1 LLLDSR
7 TEGVVSV
14 ARQNHSK
21 IVRATQVLLSAFL
34 LISCELA
41 KVYATSSEP
50 ARVAYELRYA
60 GMDDPRV
67 SLRITPESPL
77 PAPARLVIP
86 RSYPGGYSFVPYDDF
101 VEDVHAFGPDGKSIQ
116 CKKDADGPRW
126 TIGQEGERISR
137 IGYRVNVGRM
147 EDRIRNSVGS
157 SKVRKNY
164 VGLLGYSV
172 FGYVDGLEQ
181 TPVSLQVDG
190 PGDWPVLSTL
200 DPRAPVLKGTAKA
213 QAANY
218 DILADSQIVMGPN
231 VQVRNLPGKID
242 LLVAVYSEGDE
253 DIDAESK
260 LAREALDRVQEY
272 FGDVPF
278 PAYTVLLELLQ
289 PREGHEYNFSQEHDT
304 SGTFSLSVD
313 RATNAHSP
321 DSHDYSALF
330 NYAHHMAHSWV
341 PKRVWGVG
349 YRPFNWELPP
359 VIETIWFNEGFGRY
373 AGMQAL
379 AAGLPDGERKTRR
392 EREMTRTR
400 GFLDAAPPFIKQMPL
415 TLLSQEASFLY
426 ATDFRTGMN
435 IFGRGFLM
443 AAEMDDRI
451 QAQTSAKKSLR
462 DAFRALLIW
471 NSKNQRALQVEEMA
485 RIISESTGVDVH
497 DIVAH
502 WMEAPLR

>member
-1 LLLDSR
+1 LAHQN
-7 TEGVVSV
+7 VSV
-14 ARQNHSK
+14 
-21 IVRATQVLLSAFL
+21 IVHRIQILLSAFL
-34 LISCELA
+34 LILWDPA
-41 KVYATSSEP
+41 KVCAAP
-50 ARVAYELRYA
+50 AQVARIAYDLRYA
-60 GMDDPRV
+60 GADDSRV

-77 PAPARLVIP
+77 PAPAALVIP

-101 VEDVHAFGPDGKSIQ
+101 VEDVHAFSPNGKSIE

-126 TIGQEGERISR
+126 TIGQEGEGISR
-137 IGYRVNVGRM
+137 IEYRVNVGRM
-147 EDRIRNSVGS
+147 EDQIRDSLDS
-157 SKVRKNY
+157 SKIRTNY

-172 FGYVDGLEQ
+172 FAYIDGLEQ
-181 TPVSLQVDG
+181 APVTLQVGG
-190 PGDWPVLSTL
+190 PDDWPVLSTL
-200 DPRAPVLKGTAKA
+200 DPRAAVLKGTAKA

-218 DILADSQIVMGPN
+218 DILADSQIIMGSG
-231 VQVRNLPGKID
+231 VQFRKMPGKID

-253 DIDAESK
+253 DVDAESK
-260 LAREALDRVQEY
+260 LVREALDRVQEY
-272 FGDVPF
+272 FGDTPF
-278 PAYTVLLELLQ
+278 PAYTVLLELLR
-289 PREGHEYNFSQEHDT
+289 PRQGHDYNFSQEHDT

-313 RATNAHSP
+313 RATNAHSA
-321 DSHDYSALF
+321 DSHNYSALF

-379 AAGLPDGERKTRR
+379 AAGLPDVERKTRR
-392 EREMTRTR
+392 EREMMRTR
-400 GFLDAAPPFIKQMPL
+400 GFLDAAPPFIKRMPL

-426 ATDFRTGMN
+426 AKDFRTGMN

-451 QAQTSAKKSLR
+451 QAQTGGKKSLR
-462 DAFRALLIW
+462 DAFRALLVW
-471 NSKNQRALQVEEMA
+471 SSKNQRALQVEDMT
-485 RIISESTGVDVH
+485 RIISESTGVNVH
-497 DIVAH
+497 DIVTR

>member
-1 LLLDSR
+1 
-7 TEGVVSV
+7 V
-14 ARQNHSK
+14 ARQTYPG
-21 IVRATQVLLSAFL
+21 IVRTRQVFLSAFL
-34 LISCELA
+34 LILCGPMSVVA
-41 KVYATSSEP
+41 ASSQTSQ
-50 ARVAYELRYA
+50 VAYELQY
-60 GMDDPRV
+60 GSVGDPSV
-67 SLRITPESPL
+67 SLRITPKDPL
-77 PAPARLVIP
+77 PAPVDLVIP

-101 VEDVHAFGPDGKSIQ
+101 VENVHAFSPDGRSVE

-126 TIGQEGERISR
+126 AIGQGSEKIARIE
-137 IGYRVNVGRM
+137 YRVDVGRM
-147 EDRIRNSVGS
+147 EDRIRSSVES
-157 SKVRKNY
+157 SKIRKNY

-172 FGYVDGLEQ
+172 FGYIDGLQ
-181 TPVSLQVDG
+181 QASVNLQVDG

-200 DPRAPVLKGTAKA
+200 DPRARAQKGTARAK
-213 QAANY
+213 AANY
-218 DILADSQIVMGPN
+218 DILADSQVVMGPG
-231 VQVRNLPGKID
+231 VQFRELPGKID
-242 LLVAVYSEGDE
+242 LLVAVYAEGGE
-253 DIDAESK
+253 DVDAESK

-272 FGDVPF
+272 FGDTPF

-289 PREGHEYNFSQEHDT
+289 PREGHEYNFSQEHDS

-313 RATNAHSP
+313 GATTAHSP
-321 DSHDYSALF
+321 DSHHYSALF

-349 YRPFNWELPP
+349 YRPFNWELTP

-373 AGMQAL
+373 AGMQAI
-379 AAGLPDGERKTRR
+379 AAGLPEEERKTRR
-392 EREMTRTR
+392 ERVMTRTR
-400 GFLDAAPPFIKQMPL
+400 GILNDAPPFIKRMPMI
-415 TLLSQEASFLY
+415 LLSQEASFLY

-451 QAQTSAKKSLR
+451 QAQTGGKKSLR
-462 DAFRALLIW
+462 DAFRALLAW
-471 NSKNQRALQVEEMA
+471 SATNQRAIQVEELT

>member
-1 LLLDSR
+1 MVRLS
-7 TEGVVSV
+7 VSV
-14 ARQNHSK
+14 
-21 IVRATQVLLSAFL
+21 IVLLIL
-34 LISCELA
+34 WDPA
-41 KVYATSSEP
+41 KICAAPSQA

-60 GMDDPRV
+60 GADDSRV
-67 SLRITPESPL
+67 SLSITPESPL
-77 PAPARLVIP
+77 PAPSALVIP
-86 RSYPGGYSFVPYDDF
+86 RSYPGGYSFVRYDDF
-101 VEDVHAFGPDGKSIQ
+101 VENVHAFAPDGKAIE

-126 TIGQEGERISR
+126 AIGQEGEGISR
-137 IGYRVNVGRM
+137 IEYRVNVVRM
-147 EDRIRNSVGS
+147 EDRIRDSVDS
-157 SKVRKNY
+157 SKIRKNY
-164 VGLLGYSV
+164 VGLLGYSI
-172 FGYVDGLEQ
+172 FGYIDGLEQ
-181 TPVSLQVDG
+181 APVTLQVDG
-190 PGDWPVLSTL
+190 PEDWPVLSTL
-200 DPRAPVLKGTAKA
+200 DPRGPVLKATTKA

-218 DILADSQIVMGPN
+218 DILADSQVVMGPG
-231 VQVRNLPGKID
+231 VQFRKLPGKID

-253 DIDAESK
+253 DVDAESK

-272 FGDVPF
+272 FGDTPF
-278 PAYTVLLELLQ
+278 PAYTVLLELLR
-289 PREGHEYNFSQEHDT
+289 PREGHDYNFSQEHDT

-313 RATNAHSP
+313 RATNAHSG
-321 DSHDYSALF
+321 DAHNYSALF

-349 YRPFNWELPP
+349 YRPFNWELTP

-379 AAGLPDGERKTRR
+379 LAGLPDADRKTRR
-392 EREMTRTR
+392 EREVTWTRS
-400 GFLDAAPPFIKQMPL
+400 FLDAASPFIKRMPL

-451 QAQTSAKKSLR
+451 QAQTGGKKSLR
-462 DAFRALLIW
+462 DGLRALLVW
-471 NSKNQRALQVEEMA
+471 SVQNQRALQVEEMM

-497 DIVAH
+497 DILAR

>member
-1 LLLDSR
+1 
-7 TEGVVSV
+7 V
-14 ARQNHSK
+14 ARQTYSG
-21 IVRATQVLLSAFL
+21 IVRAPQVILYALL
-34 LISCELA
+34 LILCGA
-41 KVYATSSEP
+41 ARVIAAP
-50 ARVAYELRYA
+50 PQAGRVAYELHYA
-60 GMDDPRV
+60 GAGDPSV
-67 SLRITPESPL
+67 SLRIVPESPL
-77 PAPARLVIP
+77 PAPVNLVIP

-101 VEDVHAFGPDGKSIQ
+101 VENIQAFSPDGKSIE

-126 TIGQEGERISR
+126 AIGQGSEKISR
-137 IGYRVNVGRM
+137 IEYRVNVARM
-147 EDRIRNSVGS
+147 EDRLRDSVES
-157 SKVRKNY
+157 SKIRKNY

-172 FGYVDGLEQ
+172 FGYIDGLEQ
-181 TPVSLQVDG
+181 APVTLQVDG

-200 DPRAPVLKGTAKA
+200 DPRATVLKGTAKA

-218 DILADSQIVMGPN
+218 DLLADSQVVMGTG
-231 VQVRNLPGKID
+231 VQFRELPGKID

-253 DIDAESK
+253 DVDAESK

-272 FGDVPF
+272 FGDTPF

-313 RATNAHSP
+313 NATNAHSAE
-321 DSHDYSALF
+321 SHQYSALF

-349 YRPFNWELPP
+349 YRPFTWELTP

-379 AAGLPDGERKTRR
+379 NAGLPEEERKTRR
-392 EREMTRTR
+392 ERALARTR
-400 GFLDAAPPFIKQMPL
+400 GILDDAPPFIKRMSLIQ
-415 TLLSQEASFLY
+415 LSQEASFLY
-426 ATDFRTGMN
+426 ARDFRTGMN

-451 QAQTSAKKSLR
+451 QAQTGGNKSLR
-462 DAFRALLIW
+462 DGFRALLAW
-471 NSKNQRALQVEEMA
+471 SATNQRAFQVEEMS

-497 DIVAH
+497 DIAAR
-502 WMEAPLR
+502 WMETPSR